1 METYELADKSTAIS
15 DLTAMSKCSAEYG
28 YLIAWTQKLKV
39 AGKIF
44 SLTKRDSM
52 NDLIKYISY
61 IFTKENKLNI

>member
-1 METYELADKSTAIS
+1 
-15 DLTAMSKCSAEYG
+15 MSQYSVEYG
-28 YLIAWTQKLKV
+28 YLIAWIHKLKV

-61 IFTKENKLNI
+61 IFTKENGLNI